1 MGSLRNGRGVGP
13 RTIGMLAVA
22 GTMLCHAEVRAQTM
36 AALYPDAFTATMQS
50 DPRNPPRFQ
59 RFDRAAQ
66 QQLTTPPTFT
76 PPASGAGAT
85 GFDSTNARKIKPKAK
100 SKALG
105 NAQATAP
112 GVAMPAP
119 SPLPDKSAEVT
130 GSISSGAPGSP
141 PVQLGP
147 IRTFP
152 KKRKPYTEPEDPYA
166 PLGIY
171 GESFIFY
178 PAIEL
183 IGGYDT
189 NPGHEPNGNG
199 ARFYTVAPELRAQSD
214 WSRHDLKIDLRGSY
228 VGYSPD
234 ETPSLSRPY
243 LNGKIDGRV
252 DVSHD
257 TRIDLGGRVLVS
269 TDNPGSPNLQAGL
282 AKLPIYVVG
291 GGSVGIGQR
300 FNRFDLSVKGDVER
314 TVYQESSLTDGT
326 TASNDDRNYDQYAGV
341 LRGSYELSPGLTP
354 FAQVSVDTR
363 VHDLNADF
371 SGYQRNSNGF
381 TGLAGAKFEITRI
394 LIGEASLG
402 YAQRVYEDP
411 RLLDIG
417 GLIGNASLLWTA
429 DALTSV
435 KLIAASSI
443 GESTVPGVSGVFY
456 RDIGMQI
463 DHAFRL
469 WLVGSLKF
477 GFGVDNYIGLDRL
490 DRRYAIGAGL
500 TYKFDRSVQVKGE
513 FRQNWLHSNVAGVDY
528 TESVFMLGLRLQ
540 R

>member
-1 MGSLRNGRGVGP
+1 
-13 RTIGMLAVA
+13 
-22 GTMLCHAEVRAQTM
+22 
-36 AALYPDAFTATMQS
+36 MQS

-59 RFDRAAQ
+59 KFNRATIE
-66 QQLTTPPTFT
+66 QLTAPPSFT

-85 GFDSTNARKIKPKAK
+85 GFDSTNTRKTRPKAK
-100 SKALG
+100 SRTLAG
-105 NAQATAP
+105 AQAIAP
-112 GVAMPAP
+112 GVPMPATT
-119 SPLPDKSAEVT
+119 SNKSAEVT

-152 KKRKPYTEPEDPYA
+152 KKRKAYSEPEDPYA

-183 IGGYDT
+183 IGGYDS
-189 NPGHEPNGNG
+189 NPEREPNGG
-199 ARFYTVAPELRAQSD
+199 SARFYTVAPELRAQSD
-214 WSRHDLKIDLRGSY
+214 WSRHDLRIDLRGSY

-252 DVSHD
+252 DVSHE
-257 TRIDLGGRVLVS
+257 TRIDLGTRVLVS

-282 AKLPIYVVG
+282 AKLPIYIVG
-291 GGSVGIGQR
+291 GGSIGLGQR
-300 FNRFDLSVKGDVER
+300 FNRFDLSIKGDAER
-314 TVYQESSLTDGT
+314 TVYQQSSLTDGT
-326 TASNDDRNYDQYAGV
+326 IASNDDRNYDQYAGV
-341 LRGSYELSPGLTP
+341 LRGSYELSPGLMP
-354 FAQVSVDTR
+354 FGEVAIDTR

-381 TGLAGAKFEITRI
+381 TGKAGAKFELTRI
-394 LIGEASLG
+394 LTGEAALG
-402 YAQRVYEDP
+402 YTQRIYEDP
-411 RLLDIG
+411 RLADIS
-417 GLIGNASLLWTA
+417 GLTGNASLLWTA
-429 DALTSV
+429 DALTNV
-435 KLIAASSI
+435 KLTAASSI

-456 RDIGMQI
+456 RDIGLQI

-469 WLVGSLKF
+469 WLVGTLKF
-477 GFGVDNYIGLDRL
+477 GLGVDNYIGLDRL
-490 DRRYAIGAGL
+490 DHRYAIGAGL
-500 TYKFDRSVQVKGE
+500 TYKFDRSVQLKGE

-528 TESVFMLGLRLQ
+528 TESIFMLGLRLQ